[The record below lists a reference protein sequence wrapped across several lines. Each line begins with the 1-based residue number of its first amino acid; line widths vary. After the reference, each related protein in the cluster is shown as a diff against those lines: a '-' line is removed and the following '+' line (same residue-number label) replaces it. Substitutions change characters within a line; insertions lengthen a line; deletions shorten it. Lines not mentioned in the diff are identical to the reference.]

1 LNFNMNE
8 AKTRQDI
15 IDQRLAKAGWNVN
28 NPSQVKSEL
37 GIKFTTTGSVEESE
51 HIYDGHQYADYAL
64 LGDDGYP
71 LAVVEAKKS
80 SRDARIGQEQA

>member
-1 LNFNMNE
+1 MNE

-28 NPSQVKSEL
+28 NPAQVTKELDIKIKSPD
-37 GIKFTTTGSVEESE
+37 SVSE
-51 HIYDGHQYADYAL
+51 DEHAYDGHRYADYAL

-71 LAVVEAKKS
+71 LAVVEAKK
-80 SRDARIGQEQA
+80 